1 MEEPNSD
8 CWLPPGWT
16 VEVRVRKN
24 GKRDKY
30 YFPPSSGLKFNSK
43 VEVFRYLDNAQNKV
57 SIQKISPNVIVE
69 KAIAEGLPPGWV
81 KKTRITTNGDSV
93 RRDTFYIDPVNGYTF
108 CSIKDVDC
116 YLESGEIG
124 SYEFKSKDN
133 DGTDMELKADKSPST
148 SVTVKPTLSISMG
161 QSSDMDMIAN
171 DQQIPRSASSEEYM
185 SVPISECISNQCVV
199 GAKLTS
205 SVLSLAK
212 SSDKKQGKVGVAQSA
227 SVSGCTNKDAEE
239 KQLQENS
246 ETKHGTEKAQAK
258 NPQCKNKHKKEINLP
273 RRASKRLAGIKV
285 DPVPELKIRNRARRV
300 TVKQSEE
307 EETITN
313 VDKSANSLLD
323 GLAKQKLNNEDTDKT
338 LEVQRS
344 DKEKECFS
352 FSSLESNATVEECV
366 RVIENGDKVDAK
378 LDYTLDFPLRELLTD
393 PCIAFA
399 IQTLTGV
406 TFEASKDLQ
415 TFSELKNSL
424 HSKTSASAAAIGE
437 GDGKKSNDGLG
448 GNEFSSP
455 ENLAI
460 PPEHAGDAKTDL
472 KAKNENAGPSSEK
485 TLDMSSWMDPCIE
498 FAIKTLTG
506 TIPSDSADQNPKNC
520 LQQQLSSSNSQH
532 SEMALSSVSLDNIY
546 KTDYSCSQYFDTQK
560 PMFNKQS
567 FVDPSLQHTRNIGIG
582 NSAGSRLSHCGERY

>member
-1 MEEPNSD
+1 M
-8 CWLPPGWT
+8 
-16 VEVRVRKN
+16 EVRVRKN

-93 RRDTFYIDPVNGYTF
+93 RRDT
-108 CSIKDVDC
+108 
-116 YLESGEIG
+116 
-124 SYEFKSKDN
+124 
-133 DGTDMELKADKSPST
+133 ST

-258 NPQCKNKHKKEINLP
+258 DPQCKNKHKKEINLP

-300 TVKQSEE
+300 AVKQSEE

-352 FSSLESNATVEECV
+352 FSSLENNATVEECV

-415 TFSELKNSL
+415 TFSELKNSQ

-455 ENLAI
+455 ENLSI